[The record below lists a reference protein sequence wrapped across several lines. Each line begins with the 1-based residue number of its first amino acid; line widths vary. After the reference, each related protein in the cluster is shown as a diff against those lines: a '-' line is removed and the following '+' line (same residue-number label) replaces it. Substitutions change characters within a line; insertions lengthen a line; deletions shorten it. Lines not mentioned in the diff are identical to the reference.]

1 MQPSLF
7 ACNHPSSFERRN
19 CMTVPAQTDPIWRNI
34 LLGNVTF
41 TFESLALK
49 ILLSRLMLEVKY
61 DKSDGILNKTS
72 TQLHNFFVEN
82 VPLESVK
89 RDLAKITSKEVK

>member
-1 MQPSLF
+1 
-7 ACNHPSSFERRN
+7 
-19 CMTVPAQTDPIWRNI
+19 MTVPVPTDPVWRNI

-49 ILLSRLMLEVKY
+49 ILLSRLMLEIKY
-61 DKSDGILNKTS
+61 DDSEEILNKTS

-89 RDLAKITSKEVK
+89 RDLAKLTSKEVE